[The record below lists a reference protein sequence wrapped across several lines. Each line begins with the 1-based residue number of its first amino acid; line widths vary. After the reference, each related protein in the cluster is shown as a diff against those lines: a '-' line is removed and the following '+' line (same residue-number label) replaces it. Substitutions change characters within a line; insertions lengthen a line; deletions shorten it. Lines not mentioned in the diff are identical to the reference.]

1 MKNPC
6 VRDCPK
12 RNIRCHVECE
22 AYIAYA
28 AWCEEQRQARK
39 KQQQM
44 NYAADA
50 GLRRNT
56 MRKQRR
62 DNRK

>member
-1 MKNPC
+1 MKNHC

-12 RNIRCHVECE
+12 RNIRCHVECG
-22 AYIAYA
+22 AYIEYA

-39 KQQQM
+39 KQRSM
-44 NYAADA
+44 DYAADA